1 MPKILVIDDE
11 ESIRNYF
18 HKLLGRLECEVIS
31 AGDSDHGLE
40 LAADPD
46 VKLIISDYYLP
57 GSMQKSELVK
67 ALRTLRPEIPVMV
80 ITGYADMDTISECE
94 RLGVQDVL
102 TKPFELSFVLKVVEK
117 VLGESA

>member
-11 ESIRNYF
+11 ESIRKYF
-18 HKLLGRLECEVIS
+18 HKLLARLECEVIS

-40 LAADPD
+40 LAGDPD
-46 VKLIISDYYLP
+46 VRLIITDYYLP
-57 GSMQKSELVK
+57 GSVQKSDLVR
-67 ALRTLRPEIPVMV
+67 ALRELRPELPVMV

-94 RLGVQDVL
+94 QLGVQDVL

>member
-11 ESIRNYF
+11 ESIRKYF
-18 HKLLGRLECEVIS
+18 HKLLARLECEVVS
-31 AGDSDHGLE
+31 AGDSDLGLD
-40 LAADPD
+40 LAADPA
-46 VKLIISDYYLP
+46 VCLIITDYYLP
-57 GSMQKSELVK
+57 GRVQKSALVR
-67 ALRTLRPEIPVMV
+67 ALRELRPEIPVMV

-94 RLGVQDVL
+94 ALGVQDVL